1 MKPSLQA
8 RPSIVGH
15 SGYGAGMPV
24 NPATICVLANPGS
37 GRASRDGTAIPKAMA
52 VFGPDV
58 PLRRLTEGQT
68 FADAVK
74 QALADG
80 YTTIVAAGGDGTVTG
95 IAQAL
100 LGTDASLAILPLG
113 TFNFVSRGLRLSED
127 PEAAAKAILAGH
139 PHRISVG
146 TVNDQLFLNNV
157 SLGLYPRILSEREA
171 MYAKFGRFRVL
182 AYWTVLATILRVQ
195 RKPSFVIETEE
206 GTRTLRTPLIFIARS
221 AYQLERFGLSGADI
235 ISDDRFAV
243 FIARTGS
250 RWHLM
255 KVAFHL
261 ARKRLIPGTDVE
273 LFSAHRLTIRTPHR
287 RPRVAFDGEKRRM
300 LAPLTF
306 EIHPDALSIIIPD
319 VQDRVTP

>member
-1 MKPSLQA
+1 
-8 RPSIVGH
+8 
-15 SGYGAGMPV
+15 MPV
-24 NPATICVLANPGS
+24 DRHSLCVLANPGS
-37 GRASRDGTAIPKAMA
+37 GRASRDGSAIGKAMA

-80 YTTIVAAGGDGTVTG
+80 FTTIVAAGGDGTVTG

-100 LGTDASLAILPLG
+100 IGTGANLAILPLG
-113 TFNFVSRGLRLSED
+113 TFNFVSRGLGLSED
-127 PEAAAKAILAGH
+127 PEAAARAILAGH

-146 TVNDQLFLNNV
+146 MVNDQLFLNNV

-171 MYAKFGRFRVL
+171 MYARYGRFRIL
-182 AYWTVLATILRVQ
+182 AYWTVLATIIRAQ
-195 RKPSFVIETEE
+195 RTPRMTIETED
-206 GTRTLRTPLIFIARS
+206 GTRSLRTPLIFIARS

-243 FIARTGS
+243 FVARSGT
-250 RWHLM
+250 RWHLI
-255 KVAFHL
+255 KLAFHL
-261 ARKRLIPGTDVE
+261 ARKRLVAGTDVE
-273 LFSAHRLTIRTPHR
+273 LFSAHSLTIRTPRR

-300 LAPLTF
+300 LAPLKF
-306 EIHPDALSIIIPD
+306 EIRPDALSIIIPD
-319 VQDRVTP
+319 AVDRVTT

>member
-1 MKPSLQA
+1 
-8 RPSIVGH
+8 
-15 SGYGAGMPV
+15 MPV
-24 NPATICVLANPGS
+24 DSHSLCVLANPGS
-37 GRASRDGTAIPKAMA
+37 GRASRDSGAIDKAMA

-80 YTTIVAAGGDGTVTG
+80 FTTIVAAGGDGTVTG

-100 LGTDASLAILPLG
+100 IGTKANLAILPLG
-113 TFNFVSRGLRLSED
+113 TFNFVSRGLGLSED
-127 PEAAAKAILAGH
+127 PEAAARAILAGH

-146 TVNDQLFLNNV
+146 MVNDQLFLNNV

-171 MYAKFGRFRVL
+171 LYARWGRFRVL
-182 AYWTVLATILRVQ
+182 AYWTVLATIIRAQ
-195 RKPSFVIETEE
+195 RTPRMTIETED
-206 GTRTLRTPLIFIARS
+206 GTRSLRTPLIFIARS

-243 FIARTGS
+243 FVARSGT
-250 RWHLM
+250 RWHLI
-255 KVAFHL
+255 KLAFHL
-261 ARKRLIPGTDVE
+261 ARKRLVPGTDVE
-273 LFSAHRLTIRTPHR
+273 LFSAHHLTIRTPRR

-300 LAPLTF
+300 LAPLDF
-306 EIHPDALSIIIPD
+306 AIQADALSIIIPD
-319 VQDRVTP
+319 AVDRVTT